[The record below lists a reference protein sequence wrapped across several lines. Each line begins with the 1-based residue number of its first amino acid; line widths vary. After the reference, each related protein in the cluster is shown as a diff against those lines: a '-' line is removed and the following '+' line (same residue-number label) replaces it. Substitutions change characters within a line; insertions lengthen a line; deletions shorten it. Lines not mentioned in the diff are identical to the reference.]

1 MRFVNTGARE
11 HHGGV
16 RARMDSRAALR
27 KESSAHGRCCTPF
40 FRTLALLL
48 ILIPPTLPLSSA
60 PARAQ
65 STRAYLSVDSVK
77 VGERFRLSV
86 VADHNFMTKA
96 RFPAARADSGAVGAG
111 KFGDLVVL
119 ALRDSIQ
126 RYLGQNGMRRD
137 SVVYEVAT
145 FALDTARVGPIP
157 VAFVQNG
164 DTARTIATRERL
176 LRVESVLP
184 SGVRA
189 GRDTAQLKPLTP
201 PASFPRPLW
210 PWLLG
215 GTGAVALAAL
225 LAYLWY
231 ARDGEEAPEPAP
243 QQPPVPPAEAARR
256 RLRRLEETTDLS
268 APDTAKPFYDDLSA
282 ALRRYLMHRLGLRA
296 FRSTT
301 GELVNRLRHRTA
313 EGALPETVPTRARRV
328 LEGAD
333 LAKFADQRPA
343 AEAREGALADARA
356 VIDTVE
362 EALQPTADENRDD
375 ENREATPAEESP

>member
-1 MRFVNTGARE
+1 
-11 HHGGV
+11 
-16 RARMDSRAALR
+16 MDSRAALR
-27 KESSAHGRCCTPF
+27 KESSAHGRFCTPF

-231 ARDGEEAPEPAP
+231 ARDDEEAPETAP

-256 RLRRLEETTDLS
+256 RLRRLEETTDLDDPG
-268 APDTAKPFYDDLSA
+268 AAKPFYDDLSHT
-282 ALRRYLMHRLGLRA
+282 LRRYLMHRLGLHA
-296 FRSTT
+296 FRQTT
-301 GELVNRLRHRTA
+301 AELVEQLQHRTA
-313 EGALPETVPTRARRV
+313 TRGALPETVPARVRRV

-333 LAKFADQRPA
+333 LAKFADQRPS
-343 AEAREGALADARA
+343 ADARRHA
-356 VIDTVE
+356 LNDARAAIDDVE
-362 EALQPTADENRDD
+362 EALQPAVE
-375 ENREATPAEESP
+375 EEEEKGGREEETEAAT

>member
-1 MRFVNTGARE
+1 MSGNAPVEECDSSLRCYTPLFRVLASLFLFVLVAP
-11 HHGGV
+11 
-16 RARMDSRAALR
+16 
-27 KESSAHGRCCTPF
+27 TP
-40 FRTLALLL
+40 
-48 ILIPPTLPLSSA
+48 SH
-60 PARAQ
+60 AQ
-65 STRAYLSVDSVK
+65 SVQAHLAVDSVK

-86 VADHNFMTKA
+86 VADHNFMMQA
-96 RFPAARADSGAVGAG
+96 RFPTAQADSGAVGAG

-119 ALRDSIQ
+119 AVRDSTQ

-137 SVVYEVAT
+137 SVVYEVTT
-145 FALDTARVGPIP
+145 FALDTARVGAIS

-164 DTARTIATRERL
+164 DTARTTATREQL

-184 SGVRA
+184 PGVRA
-189 GRDTAQLKPLTP
+189 GRDSAQLKSLTP
-201 PASFPRPLW
+201 PAAFPRPLW

-215 GTGAVALAAL
+215 GAGVIALAAL

-231 ARDGEEAPEPAP
+231 TRGGEEKEAADAVP

-268 APDTAKPFYDDLSA
+268 DPDAAKPFYDDLST
-282 ALRRYLMHRLGLRA
+282 ALRRYLMHRLGLHA

-301 GELVNRLRHRTA
+301 RELVEQLQRRTA
-313 EGALPETVPTRARRV
+313 EGALPETVPTRARRA

-343 AEAREGALADARA
+343 AEARKDALADARA
-356 VIDTVE
+356 VIDAVE
-362 EALQPTADENRDD
+362 EALHVPEPAAEEEEEAET
-375 ENREATPAEESP
+375 ATPAETE